1 MASILLVEDD
11 PSLREAVGLALEG
24 AGHRVTTAATGDE
37 AIERWRQ
44 HRPDLVLLDVMLP
57 GRDGFDVCRA
67 IRATDQVPIIMLTAR
82 TDPIDVVVGLESG
95 ADDYVAK
102 PFETR
107 VLLARMKA
115 VLRRQAGDASWRS
128 MSVGDLHIDPS
139 GMTVTKAGSQ
149 LHLTPTEMRLLL
161 ELARRPGQVFTRSL
175 LLETVWD
182 YPYLGDS
189 RLVDACVQ
197 RLRAKIED
205 DASNPTL
212 LQTVRGVG
220 YKLVAT
226 AETDGG
232 VAGGAGGTG
241 RGGPS

>member
-1 MASILLVEDD
+1 MELMAAILLVDDD
-11 PSLREAVGLALEG
+11 PSVREALAMALERE
-24 AGHRVTTAATGDE
+24 GHRVETASTGDE
-37 AIERWRQ
+37 GLARWR
-44 HRPDLVLLDVMLP
+44 HSRPDLILLDLMLP
-57 GRDGFDVCRA
+57 GRDGVEVCQIVR
-67 IRATDQVPIIMLTAR
+67 REDQVPIIMLTAR
-82 TDPIDVVVGLESG
+82 SDPIDVVVGLESG

-115 VLRRQAGDASWRS
+115 VLRRQAGDASGRT

-139 GMTVTKAGSQ
+139 GMTVTKAGRQ

-182 YPYLGDS
+182 YAYLGDS

-212 LQTVRGVG
+212 LRTVRGVG
-220 YKLVAT
+220 YKLVA
-226 AETDGG
+226 A
-232 VAGGAGGTG
+232 AKAGGTE
-241 RGGPS
+241 R

>member
-1 MASILLVEDD
+1 MESMAAILLVDDD
-11 PSLREAVGLALEG
+11 PSVREALTMALERE
-24 AGHRVTTAATGDE
+24 GHRVDTAATGND
-37 AIERWRQ
+37 ALAQWR
-44 HRPDLVLLDVMLP
+44 RSPPDLILLDLMLP
-57 GRDGFDVCRA
+57 GRDGVEVCQM
-67 IRATDQVPIIMLTAR
+67 IRREDQVPIIMLTAR
-82 TDPIDVVVGLESG
+82 SDPIDVVVGLESG

-115 VLRRQAGDASWRS
+115 VLRRQSGDPSGRRF
-128 MSVGDLHIDPS
+128 SVGDIQIDPA
-139 GMTVTKAGSQ
+139 GMTVSKAGKQ

-161 ELARRPGQVFTRSL
+161 ELARRPGQVFTRTL

-182 YPYLGDS
+182 YAYLGDS

-205 DASNPTL
+205 DASRPLL

-220 YKLVAT
+220 YKLVA
-226 AETDGG
+226 APE
-232 VAGGAGGTG
+232 VAGNG
-241 RGGPS
+241 R

>member
-1 MASILLVEDD
+1 VEVCQVIR
-11 PSLREAVGLALEG
+11 RE
-24 AGHRVTTAATGDE
+24 
-37 AIERWRQ
+37 
-44 HRPDLVLLDVMLP
+44 
-57 GRDGFDVCRA
+57 
-67 IRATDQVPIIMLTAR
+67 DQVPIIMLTAR
-82 TDPIDVVVGLESG
+82 SDPIDVVVGLESG

-128 MSVGDLHIDPS
+128 MSVGDLRIDPS

-149 LHLTPTEMRLLL
+149 LHLTQTEMRLLL

-226 AETDGG
+226 AETAGG